1 MFIFKIGSDEVRVR
15 TDAEFQCLNDDE
27 KISYVWNDLWPDDLG
42 MTWLEKV
49 LYDHDTGDLG
59 LPEIWDEY
67 VSEFYPEKY
76 REIENEEPEDRH
88 KKSGLIF
95 EFIDELEDKEFSRAL
110 LFLVNQVYDES
121 LFYDWLIDSVEGQD
135 GLTQTHIDA
144 NKENEEF
151 TQSQIPVSEKLR
163 RAIKTLYLNKKINEA
178 TFQCFTIIA
187 EGLKNNQIQEKK
199 EEFLDD
205 ISSVESF
212 ESQIRSGLNPL
223 KEEVGSD
230 VNKIF
235 KIEQSK
241 KYSDFNEFLN
251 DLDYEIMQKVF
262 NEMIKE
268 QFDDADEDD
277 DDDENLESF
286 MESLENDLESIT
298 KKEEGKESDQDLK
311 PTSDKAFSDSINEF
325 LMANA
330 AAIISANYWTLAE
343 IKSHVDPETWEE
355 DPDHL
360 ESVISNYKLFSN
372 KDDLLEW
379 INERIDLYEDM
390 GSLDKFLSIGEA
402 EECDYPDAESFLE
415 ALDCDYIIG
424 VLDICWA
431 KACTIS

>member
-1 MFIFKIGSDEVRVR
+1 MFIFNVGSDEVRVR

-42 MTWLEKV
+42 MTWIEKV

-76 REIENEEPEDRH
+76 KEIENEEPEDRH

-135 GLTQTHIDA
+135 GLTQTHIDS

-187 EGLKNNQIQEKK
+187 EGLKNNQIHEKK

-230 VNKIF
+230 VNTIF
-235 KIEQSK
+235 KIEQST
-241 KYSDFNEFLN
+241 KYADFNEFLN

-262 NEMIKE
+262 NEIIKE
-268 QFDDADEDD
+268 QFE
-277 DDDENLESF
+277 
-286 MESLENDLESIT
+286 
-298 KKEEGKESDQDLK
+298 
-311 PTSDKAFSDSINEF
+311 
-325 LMANA
+325 
-330 AAIISANYWTLAE
+330 
-343 IKSHVDPETWEE
+343 
-355 DPDHL
+355 
-360 ESVISNYKLFSN
+360 
-372 KDDLLEW
+372 
-379 INERIDLYEDM
+379 
-390 GSLDKFLSIGEA
+390 
-402 EECDYPDAESFLE
+402 
-415 ALDCDYIIG
+415 
-424 VLDICWA
+424 
-431 KACTIS
+431 

>member
-76 REIENEEPEDRH
+76 KEIENEEPEDRH

-187 EGLKNNQIQEKK
+187 KGLKNNQIQEKK

-230 VNKIF
+230 VNTIF
-235 KIEQSK
+235 KIVQST
-241 KYSDFNEFLN
+241 KYADFNEFLN

-268 QFDDADEDD
+268 QFE
-277 DDDENLESF
+277 
-286 MESLENDLESIT
+286 
-298 KKEEGKESDQDLK
+298 
-311 PTSDKAFSDSINEF
+311 
-325 LMANA
+325 
-330 AAIISANYWTLAE
+330 
-343 IKSHVDPETWEE
+343 
-355 DPDHL
+355 
-360 ESVISNYKLFSN
+360 
-372 KDDLLEW
+372 
-379 INERIDLYEDM
+379 
-390 GSLDKFLSIGEA
+390 
-402 EECDYPDAESFLE
+402 
-415 ALDCDYIIG
+415 
-424 VLDICWA
+424 
-431 KACTIS
+431 

>member
-1 MFIFKIGSDEVRVR
+1 MFIFNVGSDEVRVR

-42 MTWLEKV
+42 MTWIEKV

-59 LPEIWDEY
+59 LPEIWDQY

-121 LFYDWLIDSVEGQD
+121 LFYNWLIDSVEGQD
-135 GLTQTHIDA
+135 GLNQTHIDA
-144 NKENEEF
+144 YKENEEF

-163 RAIKTLYLNKKINEA
+163 RAIKKLYLNKKINEA

-212 ESQIRSGLNPL
+212 ENQIRSGLNSL
-223 KEEVGSD
+223 EEEEGSD

-235 KIEQSK
+235 KIRQSK
-241 KYSDFNEFLN
+241 RYADLSEFLN

-268 QFDDADEDD
+268 QFE
-277 DDDENLESF
+277 
-286 MESLENDLESIT
+286 
-298 KKEEGKESDQDLK
+298 
-311 PTSDKAFSDSINEF
+311 
-325 LMANA
+325 
-330 AAIISANYWTLAE
+330 
-343 IKSHVDPETWEE
+343 
-355 DPDHL
+355 
-360 ESVISNYKLFSN
+360 
-372 KDDLLEW
+372 
-379 INERIDLYEDM
+379 
-390 GSLDKFLSIGEA
+390 
-402 EECDYPDAESFLE
+402 
-415 ALDCDYIIG
+415 
-424 VLDICWA
+424 
-431 KACTIS
+431 

>member
-15 TDAEFQCLNDDE
+15 TDEEFKSLNDDE

-42 MTWLEKV
+42 MTWIERV

-67 VSEFYPEKY
+67 VSEFYPERY

-268 QFDDADEDD
+268 QF
-277 DDDENLESF
+277 
-286 MESLENDLESIT
+286 
-298 KKEEGKESDQDLK
+298 K
-311 PTSDKAFSDSINEF
+311 
-325 LMANA
+325 
-330 AAIISANYWTLAE
+330 
-343 IKSHVDPETWEE
+343 
-355 DPDHL
+355 
-360 ESVISNYKLFSN
+360 
-372 KDDLLEW
+372 
-379 INERIDLYEDM
+379 
-390 GSLDKFLSIGEA
+390 
-402 EECDYPDAESFLE
+402 
-415 ALDCDYIIG
+415 
-424 VLDICWA
+424 
-431 KACTIS
+431 

>member
-1 MFIFKIGSDEVRVR
+1 MFIFKIGSDEVKVR

-76 REIENEEPEDRH
+76 KEIENEEPEDRH

-151 TQSQIPVSEKLR
+151 TQSQISVSEKLR

-187 EGLKNNQIQEKK
+187 KGLKNNQIQEKK

-205 ISSVESF
+205 ISSVKSF

-230 VNKIF
+230 VNTIF
-235 KIEQSK
+235 KIEQST
-241 KYSDFNEFLN
+241 KYADFNEFLN

-262 NEMIKE
+262 NEIIKE
-268 QFDDADEDD
+268 QFE
-277 DDDENLESF
+277 
-286 MESLENDLESIT
+286 
-298 KKEEGKESDQDLK
+298 
-311 PTSDKAFSDSINEF
+311 
-325 LMANA
+325 
-330 AAIISANYWTLAE
+330 
-343 IKSHVDPETWEE
+343 
-355 DPDHL
+355 
-360 ESVISNYKLFSN
+360 
-372 KDDLLEW
+372 
-379 INERIDLYEDM
+379 
-390 GSLDKFLSIGEA
+390 
-402 EECDYPDAESFLE
+402 
-415 ALDCDYIIG
+415 
-424 VLDICWA
+424 
-431 KACTIS
+431 

>member
-121 LFYDWLIDSVEGQD
+121 LYYDWLIDSVEGQD

-151 TQSQIPVSEKLR
+151 SQSQISVSEKLR

-187 EGLKNNQIQEKK
+187 KGLKNNQIQEKK

-230 VNKIF
+230 VNTIF
-235 KIEQSK
+235 KIEQST
-241 KYSDFNEFLN
+241 KYADFNEFLN
-251 DLDYEIMQKVF
+251 DLDYEMMQKVF
-262 NEMIKE
+262 NEIIKE
-268 QFDDADEDD
+268 
-277 DDDENLESF
+277 
-286 MESLENDLESIT
+286 
-298 KKEEGKESDQDLK
+298 
-311 PTSDKAFSDSINEF
+311 
-325 LMANA
+325 
-330 AAIISANYWTLAE
+330 
-343 IKSHVDPETWEE
+343 
-355 DPDHL
+355 
-360 ESVISNYKLFSN
+360 LF
-372 KDDLLEW
+372 E
-379 INERIDLYEDM
+379 
-390 GSLDKFLSIGEA
+390 
-402 EECDYPDAESFLE
+402 
-415 ALDCDYIIG
+415 
-424 VLDICWA
+424 
-431 KACTIS
+431 

>member
-15 TDAEFQCLNDDE
+15 TDKEFQSLNDDE
-27 KISYVWNDLWPDDLG
+27 KISYVWDDLWPDDLG
-42 MTWLEKV
+42 MTWIEKV

-88 KKSGLIF
+88 KKSSLIF

-135 GLTQTHIDA
+135 GLTQTHRDA

-187 EGLKNNQIQEKK
+187 ENLKNNEIQEKK

-230 VNKIF
+230 VNTIF
-235 KIEQSK
+235 QIEQST
-241 KYSDFNEFLN
+241 KYADFNEFLN
-251 DLDYEIMQKVF
+251 DLDYEMMQKVF
-262 NEMIKE
+262 NEIIKE
-268 QFDDADEDD
+268 QFE
-277 DDDENLESF
+277 
-286 MESLENDLESIT
+286 
-298 KKEEGKESDQDLK
+298 
-311 PTSDKAFSDSINEF
+311 
-325 LMANA
+325 
-330 AAIISANYWTLAE
+330 
-343 IKSHVDPETWEE
+343 
-355 DPDHL
+355 
-360 ESVISNYKLFSN
+360 
-372 KDDLLEW
+372 
-379 INERIDLYEDM
+379 
-390 GSLDKFLSIGEA
+390 
-402 EECDYPDAESFLE
+402 
-415 ALDCDYIIG
+415 
-424 VLDICWA
+424 
-431 KACTIS
+431 

>member
-42 MTWLEKV
+42 MTWIEKV

-67 VSEFYPEKY
+67 LSEFYPEKY
-76 REIENEEPEDRH
+76 REIENEEPEDRQ

-95 EFIDELEDKEFSRAL
+95 EFIDELEDKEFSSAL

-151 TQSQIPVSEKLR
+151 TQTQIPVSEKLR

-187 EGLKNNQIQEKK
+187 KGLKNNQIQEKK

-223 KEEVGSD
+223 KEDVGSD
-230 VNKIF
+230 VNTIF
-235 KIEQSK
+235 KIEQST
-241 KYSDFNEFLN
+241 KYADFNEFLN

-262 NEMIKE
+262 NEIIKE
-268 QFDDADEDD
+268 QFE
-277 DDDENLESF
+277 
-286 MESLENDLESIT
+286 
-298 KKEEGKESDQDLK
+298 
-311 PTSDKAFSDSINEF
+311 
-325 LMANA
+325 
-330 AAIISANYWTLAE
+330 
-343 IKSHVDPETWEE
+343 
-355 DPDHL
+355 
-360 ESVISNYKLFSN
+360 
-372 KDDLLEW
+372 
-379 INERIDLYEDM
+379 
-390 GSLDKFLSIGEA
+390 
-402 EECDYPDAESFLE
+402 
-415 ALDCDYIIG
+415 
-424 VLDICWA
+424 
-431 KACTIS
+431 

>member
-1 MFIFKIGSDEVRVR
+1 MFIFNVGSDEVRVR

-42 MTWLEKV
+42 MTWIEKV

-59 LPEIWDEY
+59 LPEIWDQY

-187 EGLKNNQIQEKK
+187 KGLKNNQIQEKK

-205 ISSVESF
+205 ISSVKSF

-230 VNKIF
+230 VNTIF
-235 KIEQSK
+235 KIEQST
-241 KYSDFNEFLN
+241 KYADFNEFSN

-262 NEMIKE
+262 NEIIKE
-268 QFDDADEDD
+268 QFE
-277 DDDENLESF
+277 
-286 MESLENDLESIT
+286 
-298 KKEEGKESDQDLK
+298 
-311 PTSDKAFSDSINEF
+311 
-325 LMANA
+325 
-330 AAIISANYWTLAE
+330 
-343 IKSHVDPETWEE
+343 
-355 DPDHL
+355 
-360 ESVISNYKLFSN
+360 
-372 KDDLLEW
+372 
-379 INERIDLYEDM
+379 
-390 GSLDKFLSIGEA
+390 
-402 EECDYPDAESFLE
+402 
-415 ALDCDYIIG
+415 
-424 VLDICWA
+424 
-431 KACTIS
+431 

>member
-15 TDAEFQCLNDDE
+15 TDEEFQCLNDDE

-42 MTWLEKV
+42 MTWIEKV

-95 EFIDELEDKEFSRAL
+95 EFIDDLEDKEFSRAL

-230 VNKIF
+230 VSTIF
-235 KIEQSK
+235 KIELST
-241 KYSDFNEFLN
+241 KYADFNEFLN

-268 QFDDADEDD
+268 QFE
-277 DDDENLESF
+277 
-286 MESLENDLESIT
+286 
-298 KKEEGKESDQDLK
+298 
-311 PTSDKAFSDSINEF
+311 
-325 LMANA
+325 
-330 AAIISANYWTLAE
+330 
-343 IKSHVDPETWEE
+343 
-355 DPDHL
+355 
-360 ESVISNYKLFSN
+360 
-372 KDDLLEW
+372 
-379 INERIDLYEDM
+379 
-390 GSLDKFLSIGEA
+390 
-402 EECDYPDAESFLE
+402 
-415 ALDCDYIIG
+415 
-424 VLDICWA
+424 
-431 KACTIS
+431 

>member
-1 MFIFKIGSDEVRVR
+1 MFIFNVGSDEVRVR
-15 TDAEFQCLNDDE
+15 TDTEFQCLNDDE

-42 MTWLEKV
+42 MTWIEKV

-59 LPEIWDEY
+59 LPEIWDQY

-121 LFYDWLIDSVEGQD
+121 LFYNWLIDSVEGQD

-151 TQSQIPVSEKLR
+151 SQSQIPVSEKLR
-163 RAIKTLYLNKKINEA
+163 RAIKTLYLKKKINEA

-212 ESQIRSGLNPL
+212 ENQIRSGLNSL
-223 KEEVGSD
+223 EEEEGSD

-235 KIEQSK
+235 KIRQSK
-241 KYSDFNEFLN
+241 RYADLSEFLN

-268 QFDDADEDD
+268 QFE
-277 DDDENLESF
+277 
-286 MESLENDLESIT
+286 
-298 KKEEGKESDQDLK
+298 
-311 PTSDKAFSDSINEF
+311 
-325 LMANA
+325 
-330 AAIISANYWTLAE
+330 
-343 IKSHVDPETWEE
+343 
-355 DPDHL
+355 
-360 ESVISNYKLFSN
+360 
-372 KDDLLEW
+372 
-379 INERIDLYEDM
+379 
-390 GSLDKFLSIGEA
+390 
-402 EECDYPDAESFLE
+402 
-415 ALDCDYIIG
+415 
-424 VLDICWA
+424 
-431 KACTIS
+431 

>member
-1 MFIFKIGSDEVRVR
+1 MFIFKIGSDEVKVR

-76 REIENEEPEDRH
+76 KEIENEEPEDRH

-187 EGLKNNQIQEKK
+187 KGLKNNQIQEKK

-205 ISSVESF
+205 ISSVKSF

-230 VNKIF
+230 VNTIF
-235 KIEQSK
+235 KIEQST
-241 KYSDFNEFLN
+241 KYADFNEFLN

-262 NEMIKE
+262 NEIIKE
-268 QFDDADEDD
+268 QFE
-277 DDDENLESF
+277 
-286 MESLENDLESIT
+286 
-298 KKEEGKESDQDLK
+298 
-311 PTSDKAFSDSINEF
+311 
-325 LMANA
+325 
-330 AAIISANYWTLAE
+330 
-343 IKSHVDPETWEE
+343 
-355 DPDHL
+355 
-360 ESVISNYKLFSN
+360 
-372 KDDLLEW
+372 
-379 INERIDLYEDM
+379 
-390 GSLDKFLSIGEA
+390 
-402 EECDYPDAESFLE
+402 
-415 ALDCDYIIG
+415 
-424 VLDICWA
+424 
-431 KACTIS
+431 

>member
-15 TDAEFQCLNDDE
+15 TDEEFKSLNDDE

-42 MTWLEKV
+42 MTWIEKV

-135 GLTQTHIDA
+135 GLNQTHIDA

-212 ESQIRSGLNPL
+212 ENQIRSGLNSL
-223 KEEVGSD
+223 EEEEGSD

-235 KIEQSK
+235 KIRQSNR
-241 KYSDFNEFLN
+241 YADLSEFLN

-268 QFDDADEDD
+268 QFE
-277 DDDENLESF
+277 
-286 MESLENDLESIT
+286 
-298 KKEEGKESDQDLK
+298 
-311 PTSDKAFSDSINEF
+311 
-325 LMANA
+325 
-330 AAIISANYWTLAE
+330 
-343 IKSHVDPETWEE
+343 
-355 DPDHL
+355 
-360 ESVISNYKLFSN
+360 
-372 KDDLLEW
+372 
-379 INERIDLYEDM
+379 
-390 GSLDKFLSIGEA
+390 
-402 EECDYPDAESFLE
+402 
-415 ALDCDYIIG
+415 
-424 VLDICWA
+424 
-431 KACTIS
+431 

>member
-15 TDAEFQCLNDDE
+15 TDEEFKSLNDDE

-42 MTWLEKV
+42 MTWIERV

-67 VSEFYPEKY
+67 VSEFYPERY

-95 EFIDELEDKEFSRAL
+95 EFIDDLEDKEFSRAL

-121 LFYDWLIDSVEGQD
+121 LFYNWLIDSVEGQD

-187 EGLKNNQIQEKK
+187 KGLNNNQIQEKK

-212 ESQIRSGLNPL
+212 ENQIRSGLNSL
-223 KEEVGSD
+223 EEEEGSD

-235 KIEQSK
+235 KIRQSK
-241 KYSDFNEFLN
+241 RYADLSEFLN

-268 QFDDADEDD
+268 QF
-277 DDDENLESF
+277 
-286 MESLENDLESIT
+286 
-298 KKEEGKESDQDLK
+298 K
-311 PTSDKAFSDSINEF
+311 
-325 LMANA
+325 
-330 AAIISANYWTLAE
+330 
-343 IKSHVDPETWEE
+343 
-355 DPDHL
+355 
-360 ESVISNYKLFSN
+360 
-372 KDDLLEW
+372 
-379 INERIDLYEDM
+379 
-390 GSLDKFLSIGEA
+390 
-402 EECDYPDAESFLE
+402 
-415 ALDCDYIIG
+415 
-424 VLDICWA
+424 
-431 KACTIS
+431 

>member
-1 MFIFKIGSDEVRVR
+1 MFIFKIGSDEVKVR

-151 TQSQIPVSEKLR
+151 SQSQISVSEKLR

-187 EGLKNNQIQEKK
+187 KGLKNNQIQEKK

-205 ISSVESF
+205 ISSVKSF

-230 VNKIF
+230 VNTIF
-235 KIEQSK
+235 KIEQST
-241 KYSDFNEFLN
+241 KYADFNEFLN

-262 NEMIKE
+262 NEIIKE
-268 QFDDADEDD
+268 QFE
-277 DDDENLESF
+277 
-286 MESLENDLESIT
+286 
-298 KKEEGKESDQDLK
+298 
-311 PTSDKAFSDSINEF
+311 
-325 LMANA
+325 
-330 AAIISANYWTLAE
+330 
-343 IKSHVDPETWEE
+343 
-355 DPDHL
+355 
-360 ESVISNYKLFSN
+360 
-372 KDDLLEW
+372 
-379 INERIDLYEDM
+379 
-390 GSLDKFLSIGEA
+390 
-402 EECDYPDAESFLE
+402 
-415 ALDCDYIIG
+415 
-424 VLDICWA
+424 
-431 KACTIS
+431 

>member
-15 TDAEFQCLNDDE
+15 TDAEFQCLSDDE

-42 MTWLEKV
+42 MTWIEKV

-205 ISSVESF
+205 ISTVESF

-230 VNKIF
+230 VNTIF

-241 KYSDFNEFLN
+241 KYKDFNEFLN

-268 QFDDADEDD
+268 QF
-277 DDDENLESF
+277 
-286 MESLENDLESIT
+286 
-298 KKEEGKESDQDLK
+298 Q
-311 PTSDKAFSDSINEF
+311 
-325 LMANA
+325 
-330 AAIISANYWTLAE
+330 
-343 IKSHVDPETWEE
+343 
-355 DPDHL
+355 
-360 ESVISNYKLFSN
+360 
-372 KDDLLEW
+372 
-379 INERIDLYEDM
+379 
-390 GSLDKFLSIGEA
+390 
-402 EECDYPDAESFLE
+402 
-415 ALDCDYIIG
+415 
-424 VLDICWA
+424 
-431 KACTIS
+431 

>member
-1 MFIFKIGSDEVRVR
+1 MFIFNVGSDEVRVR

-76 REIENEEPEDRH
+76 REFENEEPEDRH

-121 LFYDWLIDSVEGQD
+121 LFYGWLIDSVEGQD

-187 EGLKNNQIQEKK
+187 KGLKNNQIQEKK

-230 VNKIF
+230 VNTIF
-235 KIEQSK
+235 KIEQST
-241 KYSDFNEFLN
+241 KYADFNEFLN
-251 DLDYEIMQKVF
+251 DLDYEIMQRLF
-262 NEMIKE
+262 NE
-268 QFDDADEDD
+268 
-277 DDDENLESF
+277 
-286 MESLENDLESIT
+286 
-298 KKEEGKESDQDLK
+298 
-311 PTSDKAFSDSINEF
+311 
-325 LMANA
+325 
-330 AAIISANYWTLAE
+330 II
-343 IKSHVDPETWEE
+343 
-355 DPDHL
+355 
-360 ESVISNYKLFSN
+360 
-372 KDDLLEW
+372 
-379 INERIDLYEDM
+379 R
-390 GSLDKFLSIGEA
+390 
-402 EECDYPDAESFLE
+402 
-415 ALDCDYIIG
+415 
-424 VLDICWA
+424 
-431 KACTIS
+431 